1 VSYKATNWAWEL
13 GLKMP
18 EKFVLVALADMADEK
33 QSCYPGQATL
43 SRMTGASESTVRR
56 ALNRLEDGG
65 LLVREERRTNGGYRT
80 SDRYVLQVGATL
92 DNYRSDCPV
101 GAQPTG
107 HADQPHRSHR
117 PTSPVTV
124 TGTYKEEPLE
134 NHQSES
140 PVLLSPDESV
150 DGTLIPDGWR
160 PNQGHIDKAAA
171 LHLDVRA
178 EYQRFREHAA
188 RKHRRL
194 KNWNAGFTNWLRK
207 QAEFRQEQQGT
218 RAGSVSSYEQG
229 AQVHDI
235 LAARQQRAVTA

>member
-1 VSYKATNWAWEL
+1 
-13 GLKMP
+13 M
-18 EKFVLVALADMADEK
+18 
-33 QSCYPGQATL
+33 
-43 SRMTGASESTVRR
+43 RR
-56 ALNRLEDGG
+56 AITSLEEAG
-65 LLVREERRTNGGYRT
+65 LLTREERRTEGGYRT

-92 DNYRSDCPV
+92 ASNRSDWPV
-101 GAQPTG
+101 VDITG
-107 HADQPHRSHR
+107 QTDQPHRSHR

-124 TGTYKEEPLE
+124 TGTYKEEPPE

-178 EYQRFREHAA
+178 EYQRFREHAT

-218 RAGSVSSYEQG
+218 RPGSVSSYEQG